1 VKQSAQPPPTDPPGP
16 EWRALAR
23 ADWEARLAE
32 ARKLEEQG
40 LWPAGSTDF
49 ARVQM
54 EIELRDE
61 DGSAA
66 HYWQNVDRDKL
77 AQEREQFGALG
88 PPLSPVGQVAMH
100 RRYLDFYDAHIQDER
115 TTPESRFRFL
125 QARGAVARS
134 LSQRAGD
141 LVGAL
146 LARARQTRRSPRAR
160 EQRSRRSGPPSRDGP
175 GDGEDDEPDDVD
187 GARRRSS

>member
-1 VKQSAQPPPTDPPGP
+1 
-16 EWRALAR
+16 
-23 ADWEARLAE
+23 
-32 ARKLEEQG
+32 

-54 EIELRDE
+54 EMELRDE

-77 AQEREQFGALG
+77 AREREQLGALG
-88 PPLSPVGQVAMH
+88 PPLSPAGQVAMH
-100 RRYLDFYDAHIQDER
+100 RRYLDFYDAQIQDER

-134 LSQRAGD
+134 LSLRVGD

-146 LARARQTRRSPRAR
+146 FARARQARRAPRAR
-160 EQRSRRSGPPSRDGP
+160 EQRPRRSSGRSSRDGP
-175 GDGEDDEPDDVD
+175 DEPPDDPD
-187 GARRRSS
+187 DLDRARRGWSR